1 MTTREIMIAVKSA
14 SRFVAG
20 ATTDEKNRA
29 LIEIADSIE
38 KATDAILEANK
49 YDMDMAR
56 GIISDVMLD
65 RLMLSVERIKAMAD
79 GIRHVVSLEDPV
91 GRVLS
96 THKRDDGLEIN
107 KVASAIGVVAINE
120 SSLPAK

>member
-49 YDMDMAR
+49 YDMDMVR
-56 GIISDVMLD
+56 FNYCFNTIRII
-65 RLMLSVERIKAMAD
+65 
-79 GIRHVVSLEDPV
+79 
-91 GRVLS
+91 
-96 THKRDDGLEIN
+96 N
-107 KVASAIGVVAINE
+107 
-120 SSLPAK
+120 